1 MFGFGVY
8 PNDKVMLK
16 DGKVAIVICN
26 VTGTT
31 TFRLEV
37 LEDGERKI
45 ITRDRNDFKL
55 IR

>member
-8 PNDKVMLK
+8 PNDKVILE
-16 DGKVAIVICN
+16 DNKVATVIHN
-26 VTGTT
+26 VIGTT

-37 LEDGERKI
+37 LEDGERKV
-45 ITRDRNDFKL
+45 ITKDRNEFKL

>member
-16 DGKVAIVICN
+16 DGKIAIVICN
-26 VTGTT
+26 VIGTT